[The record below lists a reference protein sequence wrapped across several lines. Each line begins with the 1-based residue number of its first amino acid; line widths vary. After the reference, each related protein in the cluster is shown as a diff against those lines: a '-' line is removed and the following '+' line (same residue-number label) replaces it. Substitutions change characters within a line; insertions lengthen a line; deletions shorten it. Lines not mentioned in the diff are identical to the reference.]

1 MAKPAKAADSAVGVR
16 VRMYRVGFGDF
27 FLLSVPANGGG
38 QAHVLID
45 CGVHAHDIG
54 AMPAAVQ
61 QLQADT
67 GGKLALVIM
76 THRHADHISGFA
88 TQKAVFQGFTVER
101 VWMSW
106 FEDPGNK
113 TALRIQA
120 GLAAAAQRLQ
130 AALAARA
137 AAAGPHD
144 AQYAD
149 MAQNILGVTAAG
161 VSSNQVAL
169 DVLRGFKTPGGQPTP
184 VDYYRAGDP
193 AQFPPSLVAAG
204 LTADILGPPT
214 DFNLVAQ
221 MDNAAH
227 QYLAGDDGVDAGQGE
242 AIFARPFQERTY
254 RWPADK
260 RPLFSPEEIAAHIDA
275 SQPDRLAVAAQG
287 ADNAINNQSLI
298 VLFTFAG
305 KTLLFVGDAQWG
317 DWANFLFGGPAGVGA
332 GALTDASKTI
342 LGSLDFLKVGHH
354 GSTNATPI
362 DVVNALRL
370 GCCAMCSTDPGAYGN
385 PQRGT
390 EVPRAPLLAALAK
403 QTQGHLARSD
413 QVLAGTATALG
424 ADVGPLDGAFQAG
437 PGGKGYI
444 DYHL

>member
-1 MAKPAKAADSAVGVR
+1 MADAGVR
-16 VRMYRVGFGDF
+16 IRMYRVGFGDF

-38 QAHVLID
+38 QAHVLVD
-45 CGVHAHDIG
+45 CGVHANDIQ

-61 QLQADT
+61 QLAADT

-88 TQKAVFQGFTVER
+88 TQKAAFQGFSVER

-106 FEDPGNK
+106 FEDPK
-113 TALRIQA
+113 DQTAFRIQA
-120 GLAAAAQRLQ
+120 GLAATAQRLQ

-137 AAAGPHD
+137 GPGD
-144 AQYAD
+144 AEYAD
-149 MAQNILGVTAAG
+149 MAGNILGVTTAG

-169 DVLRGFKTPGGQPTP
+169 DVLHSFKTPDGQPTP
-184 VDYYRAGDP
+184 VDYYRAGDA
-193 AQFPPSLVAAG
+193 AQLPPSLVAAG
-204 LTADILGPPT
+204 LSAQILGPPT
-214 DFNLVAQ
+214 DLNLVAQ
-221 MDNAAH
+221 MDSKAH
-227 QYLAGDDGVDAGQGE
+227 QYLADDSGDAGQGG
-242 AIFARPFQERTY
+242 AIFQRPFVERAY
-254 RWPADK
+254 RWPADR
-260 RPLFSPEEIAAHIDA
+260 RPLFSAEAVEAHIDS
-275 SQPDRLAVAAQG
+275 SQPDRLAAAAQG

-305 KTLLFVGDAQWG
+305 KTMLFCGDAQWG

-332 GALTDASKTI
+332 GKLTDAATAI
-342 LGSLDFLKVGHH
+342 LGKLDFLKVGHH

-385 PQRGT
+385 PDKGT
-390 EVPRAPLLAALAK
+390 EVPRVPLLAALAK

-413 QVLAGTATALG
+413 QVLAGIRTELG
-424 ADVGPLDGAFQAG
+424 PDVGPLDAAFQAG
-437 PGGKGYI
+437 PDGKSYI
-444 DYHL
+444 DVEL